1 MDSSRDAHNTRVARP
16 GVLRLTSLLRVEERL
31 LEAEHF
37 AKRMA
42 RGRDEAIGYDLNAF
56 LSAARS
62 VTFLLQKEFS
72 KVDGFAEWWAHDRA
86 VLDDDPAAR
95 FFLELRNY
103 SQKEGRISLVG
114 VALHDQTGSRR
125 SRWSYRF
132 AGTSKAVPAVLLN
145 RDIIDCCR
153 EHLAKLA
160 KVLLRFSNRFP
171 FHACPSRAL
180 TPEGV
185 KALGIN
191 IDEVFATLGY
201 PQEWT
206 QCAPDRGSDEHI
218 RLLAQHVDAVDFR
231 TIRRISRFK
240 PQPFRTA
247 SPDGFGE
254 RLAGSMV
261 AALERR
267 RDEADT
273 EHILRE
279 FVLSE
284 LLGSKPNDKP

>member
-1 MDSSRDAHNTRVARP
+1 
-16 GVLRLTSLLRVEERL
+16 
-31 LEAEHF
+31 
-37 AKRMA
+37 MA
-42 RGRDEAIGYDLNAF
+42 RGRGEGVGYDLNAF

-72 KVDGFAEWWAHDRA
+72 KVDGFEPWWARERVHLA
-86 VLDDDPAAR
+86 DDPAAR

-103 SQKEGRISLVG
+103 SQKEGRVALVG
-114 VALHDQTGSRR
+114 VALHGPDSRR

-132 AGTSKAVPAVLLN
+132 AGTSKAVPAVLMN

-160 KVLLRFSNRFP
+160 KMVLRFSDRFP
-171 FHACPSRAL
+171 FHGCPRRAL

-191 IDEVFATLGY
+191 IDEAFATLGY

-206 QCAPDRGSDEHI
+206 RCAPDRGSDEHI
-218 RLLAQHVDAVDFR
+218 RLLAQHFDAVDFR
-231 TIRRISRFK
+231 AIRRLSRFK
-240 PQPFRTA
+240 PQPVRTA
-247 SPDGFGE
+247 PPDGFSE

-267 RDEADT
+267 HDEADT

-284 LLGSKPNDKP
+284 LLGSKPNEKV